1 MKPLRPWATCLAG
14 LLRLWFR
21 IFPDNVISFR
31 ETVAMPDTAVATSA
45 IPPVPLKLYDED
57 FQAFSARLGASFERY
72 GFAVLGGH
80 GIDPSLLA
88 RVDKATKAF
97 FALPEDVK
105 LQYHRKGTGGA
116 RGYTPFGVETAKGY
130 TAHDLKE
137 FYHIGRDLP
146 AGHPYR
152 DHMADNIWPAEVA
165 DFHEAS
171 YSLYMALDNLGRK
184 VLQAIAVYLKLDRD
198 FFADKVDFGNSV
210 LRLLHYPPVDRPGE
224 SVRAGAAL
232 LTLQSADAAS
242 AKASL
247 AQARAQTALA
257 QDALRRQNEMVS
269 KGVGLEVERFQA
281 QVAVR
286 EARAELERA
295 ERAANLLGQGAG
307 DRFVLR
313 APAAGVVLSVRA
325 ATGAVVAADGAAL
338 VEIGDP
344 SRLWVVADVPESEA
358 ASIRSGA
365 VARIH
370 VPGAGGDYAAT
381 VDGIGPLVDSDLRRL
396 PLYLKF
402 AGERPPALTPGSLVE
417 VRLDAVADAA
427 PSVPV
432 AAVLIKGGS
441 QRVVYVQR
449 GDGRFEARAVR
460 TGASRGGRVTVL
472 DGVRAGEKVVVE
484 GALLLDSQAEQ
495 LL

>member
-1 MKPLRPWATCLAG
+1 MRFLKKPVGRARARWSVVAACAALAMGAALSGCGGGQAHADGRDSAAPALAG
-14 LLRLWFR
+14 SEYLK
-21 IFPDNVISFR
+21 V
-31 ETVAMPDTAVATSA
+31 ETVGAGSATAGAPLPGRVAFRPQAMTAVGS
-45 IPPVPLKLYDED
+45 PVT
-57 FQAFSARLGASFERY
+57 
-72 GFAVLGGH
+72 
-80 GIDPSLLA
+80 A
-88 RVDKATKAF
+88 RVVSV
-97 FALPEDVK
+97 DV
-105 LQYHRKGTGGA
+105 
-116 RGYTPFGVETAKGY
+116 
-130 TAHDLKE
+130 
-137 FYHIGRDLP
+137 
-146 AGHPYR
+146 
-152 DHMADNIWPAEVA
+152 
-165 DFHEAS
+165 
-171 YSLYMALDNLGRK
+171 
-184 VLQAIAVYLKLDRD
+184 
-198 FFADKVDFGNSV
+198 
-210 LRLLHYPPVDRPGE
+210 RPGE
-224 SVRAGAAL
+224 KVAAGAAL

-257 QDALRRQNEMVS
+257 EDALRRQDQMVA

-295 ERAANLLGQGAG
+295 QRAADLLGRGAG

-313 APAAGVVLSVRA
+313 APAAGVVLSLHA
-325 ATGAVVAADGAAL
+325 NLGAVVAADGAAL

-344 SRLWVVADVPESEA
+344 ARVWVVADVPESEA
-358 ASIRSGA
+358 AAIRAGSG
-365 VARIH
+365 ARIH
-370 VPGAGGDYAAT
+370 VPGAGAGADYAAK
-381 VDGIGPLVDSDLRRL
+381 VDGLGPLVDGDLRRL
-396 PLYLKF
+396 PLYLTF
-402 AGERPPALTPGSLVE
+402 ADAPAPALTPGAMVE

-441 QRVVYVQR
+441 QRLVYVQR

-460 TGASRGGRVTVL
+460 TGASRGGRVTLL

>member
-1 MKPLRPWATCLAG
+1 MRSPMKPYAARLSALAACAALALTLSGCGGGEAHADGREGADKPVATGDYLKIEAVGAGAGAAGAALPGRIAFRPQ
-14 LLRLWFR
+14 
-21 IFPDNVISFR
+21 
-31 ETVAMPDTAVATSA
+31 AMTAVGS
-45 IPPVPLKLYDED
+45 PVT
-57 FQAFSARLGASFERY
+57 
-72 GFAVLGGH
+72 
-80 GIDPSLLA
+80 A
-88 RVDKATKAF
+88 RVVSV
-97 FALPEDVK
+97 DV
-105 LQYHRKGTGGA
+105 
-116 RGYTPFGVETAKGY
+116 
-130 TAHDLKE
+130 
-137 FYHIGRDLP
+137 
-146 AGHPYR
+146 
-152 DHMADNIWPAEVA
+152 
-165 DFHEAS
+165 
-171 YSLYMALDNLGRK
+171 
-184 VLQAIAVYLKLDRD
+184 
-198 FFADKVDFGNSV
+198 
-210 LRLLHYPPVDRPGE
+210 RPGE

-257 QDALRRQNEMVS
+257 EDALRRQNEMVA

-295 ERAANLLGQGAG
+295 DRAANLLGRGVG

-313 APAAGVVLSVRA
+313 APAAGVVLSVHA
-325 ATGAVVAADGAAL
+325 NAGAVVAADGAAL

-358 ASIRSGA
+358 ASIRAGA

-370 VPGAGGDYAAT
+370 VPGAGGDYAAS
-381 VDGIGPLVDSDLRRL
+381 VDGIGPLVDGDLRRL

-402 AGERPPALTPGSLVE
+402 AGERPPALTPGALVE
-417 VRLDAVADAA
+417 VRLDAAADAA

-460 TGASRGGRVTVL
+460 TGASRGGRVTLL